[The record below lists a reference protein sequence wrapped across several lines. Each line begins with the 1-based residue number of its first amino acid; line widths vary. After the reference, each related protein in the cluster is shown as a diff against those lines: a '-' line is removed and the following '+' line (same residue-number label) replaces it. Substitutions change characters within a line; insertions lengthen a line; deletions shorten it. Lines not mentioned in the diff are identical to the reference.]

1 MRRIILALA
10 ASALPSLALAP
21 PAAAQSKELHLFN
34 WSNYMPPDLLKRF
47 EAETGIKVTLDTY
60 DTNESMLAKLQAGG
74 GGYDVVVPTGPT
86 VQQMIRDGLLLK
98 VDAAHMPNFKNVR
111 KPFDNPDFDPGRAY
125 TVPYM
130 WGTTGI
136 AYDSAKVPGGKIE
149 DSWKELFEPRKEFYG
164 NIAMLKDMGE
174 VFTAAAYYLGF
185 DQCTSK
191 PEEGQ
196 KILELLEKQKPA
208 VKVYNA
214 EGSADRMGNGEVAM
228 HLMWNGAFHRAHKK
242 LKTAVYIYPREG
254 VNLWGD
260 NLAVP
265 KGAKNVENAKLF
277 LNWMMDP
284 KNAAEASNFTAYN
297 NAIAGSDAYLDPSL
311 REDPAV
317 NTPDDMVSRFRP
329 LRDCGKAALD
339 LRQKVWTRLLR

>member
-1 MRRIILALA
+1 MKRVVLAAIVATLPWLA
-10 ASALPSLALAP
+10 ASP

-98 VDAAHMPNFKNVR
+98 VDAGSMANFRNVK

-125 TVPYM
+125 SVPYM

-136 AYDSAKVPGGKIE
+136 AYDSAKTSGKLD
-149 DSWKELFEPRKEFYG
+149 DSWKEIFEPRSEFAG
-164 NIAMLKDMGE
+164 NLAMLKDMGE

-185 DQCTSK
+185 DQCTAK

-196 KILELLEKQKPA
+196 KILDLLEKQKPV
-208 VKVYNA
+208 VKIYTA
-214 EGSADRMGNGEVAM
+214 EGSADRMGNGEVPM
-228 HLMWNGAFHRAHKK
+228 HHMWNGAFHRAQKK
-242 LKTAVYIYPREG
+242 RSTLVYIYPREG

-260 NLAVP
+260 NFAVP
-265 KGAKNVENAKLF
+265 KGAKNVDNAKLF

-297 NAIAGSDAYLDPSL
+297 NAIAGSDAFLDAGL

-317 NTPDDMVSRFRP
+317 NTPEPMVVRFKP
-329 LRDCGKAALD
+329 LRDCGREALD
-339 LRQKVWTRLLR
+339 LREKVWTRLLR